1 MSLPELLA
9 PCGSP
14 EAMKAAVFGGAD
26 AVYLG
31 GSLFNARMNAKNFT
45 DDALAEAVRFCHERG
60 VRVYVTLNTLIL
72 DREMKQALE
81 YAFYLYNIGV
91 DALIT
96 ADLGLS
102 ALIRRHLPDF
112 ELHASTQA
120 CGSTVKAAEAF
131 ASLGFSRMVCPR
143 EYSLS
148 DLKTLT
154 KASPIEIEMFVHG
167 AICVCFSGQCLF
179 SSMVGNRSGNRGQ
192 CAQPCRM
199 AYNGNAFP
207 LSLKDMCL
215 ASHITEILDSGV
227 ASLKIE
233 GRMKS
238 PDYVYSVVSTY
249 RRLLDEK
256 RNASPKEIER
266 MESVFSRSGF
276 TDGYFTEK
284 ITPAMVGIRRDSDK
298 SKTKQ
303 VHVSIR
309 DVGHKNPKIENRKA
323 LPITLDLPKI
333 TEERPYFF
341 TRSARFSSPN
351 AIPQTDYFD
360 NIYLPIESFE
370 SDCGANGIVMPPF
383 LFDREEHKAAAL
395 IDKAVQ
401 KGAKNVLVTHIGQ
414 LPLLKDSGLTL
425 HGDYRL
431 NLFNTAAHE
440 LCLSLADFKTLML
453 SPELTLPQIRDIP
466 FPKSAI
472 VYGRL
477 PLMSLY
483 KPCGAGSLT
492 DRTKADFPV
501 IREFSR
507 DIVLNS
513 VPFYNAEK
521 ITDLKKTGLND
532 LHFLF
537 TTESKREVLDIIEA
551 HKKKLPSKNFSKK
564 LK

>member
-1 MSLPELLA
+1 MLLPELLA

-14 EAMKAAVFGGAD
+14 EALKAAVYGGAD

-31 GSLFNARMNAKNFT
+31 GSLFNARMNAKNFSNE
-45 DDALAEAVRFCHERG
+45 ALAEAVRFCHARG
-60 VRVYVTLNTLIL
+60 VKVYVTFNTLIL

-81 YAFYLYNIGV
+81 YAFFLYNIGV

-102 ALIRRHLPDF
+102 SLIHRHLPDF

-120 CGSTVKAAEAF
+120 CGSTVKAAEVF
-131 ASLGFSRMVCPR
+131 ADLGFSRMVCPR

-148 DLKTLT
+148 DLKNLT
-154 KASPIEIEMFVHG
+154 KNSPIEIEMFVHG

-179 SSMVGNRSGNRGQ
+179 SSMVGKRSGNRGE

-199 AYNGNAFP
+199 AYNGSSFP

-215 ASHITEILDSGV
+215 ASHITEIIDSGV

-276 TDGYFTEK
+276 TDGYFTDK

-298 SKTKQ
+298 NKTKQ
-303 VHVSIR
+303 IQIAIR
-309 DVGHKNPKIENRKA
+309 DLGHKNPPIENRKA
-323 LPITLDLPKI
+323 IPVTLDLPKT

-341 TRSARFSSPN
+341 TRSARFVSAM
-351 AIPQTDYFD
+351 AIPETDYFD
-360 NIYLPIESFE
+360 RIFLPLEAFE
-370 SDCGANGIVMPPF
+370 GDCGANGIVMPPF
-383 LFDREEHKAAAL
+383 LFDREEKKAVEL
-395 IDKAVQ
+395 LDKAIQ
-401 KGAKNVLVTHIGQ
+401 KGAKHALVTHIGQ
-414 LPLLKDSGLTL
+414 LSLLKESGLTL

-440 LCLSLADFKTLML
+440 LYLSLVDFETLML

-483 KPCGAGSLT
+483 KPCGHRNLT
-492 DRTKADFPV
+492 DRTRAAFPV

-507 DIVLNS
+507 DIILNS

-521 ITDLKKTGLND
+521 ITELKKTGLND

-537 TTESKREVLDIIEA
+537 TTESKQEVLNLIEA
-551 HKKKLPSKNFSKK
+551 HKNKAPSKNFSKK